1 MIVKIK
7 MKKMRKNNIK
17 ILVATGLLLA
27 LNSCGIP
34 KVVVK
39 DTKVALPSNYSEN
52 QKGKSSSAKVK
63 WKDIFEDVY
72 LQKLIDSALVNNK
85 ELNILLQKVNMA
97 QNEIQARKGEYLP
110 SVGLGAGADLDKV
123 GEFTRNGAVE
133 KNLNIREEEK
143 FPEPL
148 TNYKFGLY
156 SSWELDVWKK
166 LRNAKKVAVMEYMAS
181 QEGKNYLVTNLVAEV
196 ANSYYELVALDSQLK
211 NLEQNIEVQKNALK
225 IVQLLKESARATQ
238 LAVKRFEAEVQKNQ
252 SEIYNLKQD
261 IVETENKINFLVG
274 QTPRKV
280 ERNSDNFIN
289 LQPKIISVGLPS
301 ELLENRPDI
310 KQAQLELEAAKL
322 NIQVAK
328 ANFYPQFAL
337 KAGIGYEAFNPK
349 YLLSTPESLL
359 YNVVGDAIMPLVNR
373 NAIKATYKTA
383 SAKQIQSVYEYEQ
396 TILKA
401 YTEVINQLSKIENLQ
416 NSFRLK
422 NDQVTALNESIEIAN
437 QLFLSAR
444 ADYMEVLLTQRDALE
459 AKTAL
464 IETRKNQ
471 MLTMINLY
479 KALGGG
485 WN

>member
-1 MIVKIK
+1 
-7 MKKMRKNNIK
+7 MKKNSIK
-17 ILVATGLLLA
+17 ILVVTGLLLI
-27 LNSCGIP
+27 LNACGIP
-34 KVVVK
+34 K
-39 DTKVALPSNYSEN
+39 TTIQENKVALPSNFNANSNEKN
-52 QKGKSSSAKVK
+52 SAGKVK
-63 WKDIFEDVY
+63 WKDFFEDPY
-72 LQKLIDSALVNNK
+72 LQKLIDSTLVNNK
-85 ELNILLQKVNMA
+85 ELNILMQKVNMA

-110 SVGLGAGADLDKV
+110 SVGFGAGADLDKV

-133 KNLNIREEEK
+133 KNLNIREDEK

-166 LRNAKKVAVMEYMAS
+166 LRNSKKVAVMEYMAS
-181 QEGKNYLVTNLVAEV
+181 QEGRNYLITNLVAEV
-196 ANSYYELVALDSQLK
+196 ANSYYELIALDSQLK
-211 NLEQNIEVQKNALK
+211 NLEQNIEIQKNALK
-225 IVQLLKESARATQ
+225 IVQLLKESARTTQ

-261 IVETENKINFLVG
+261 IVEAENKINFLVG
-274 QTPRKV
+274 RTPQKV

-289 LQPKIISVGLPS
+289 LQPKFVNIGLPA

-328 ANFYPQFAL
+328 ANFYPQFGI
-337 KAGIGYEAFNPK
+337 KAGVGYESFNPK
-349 YLLSTPESLL
+349 YLLNSPQSLL
-359 YNVVGDAIMPLVNR
+359 YSVVGDAIMPLVNR

-396 TILKA
+396 TVLRA
-401 YTEVINQLSKIENLQ
+401 YTEVVNQLSKIENLE
-416 NSFRLK
+416 NSFKLK
-422 NDQVTALNESIEIAN
+422 NDQVTALNESIQIAN

-471 MLTMINLY
+471 MLTVINLY

>member
-1 MIVKIK
+1 MKMMK
-7 MKKMRKNNIK
+7 MKQSKINILIAFGL
-17 ILVATGLLLA
+17 ILM

-34 KVVVK
+34 KVTVQESK
-39 DTKVALPSNYSEN
+39 LALPENY
-52 QKGKSSSAKVK
+52 KGSTADKNSAGKVK
-63 WKDIFEDVY
+63 WKDFFEDKN
-72 LQKLIDSALVNNK
+72 LQVLIDSALVNNK
-85 ELNILLQKVNMA
+85 ELNILMQKVNMA

-110 SVGLGAGADLDKV
+110 SVGFGAGADLDKV

-133 KNLNIREEEK
+133 KNLNIREDEK

-156 SSWELDVWKK
+156 SSWELDIWKK
-166 LRNAKKVAVMEYMAS
+166 LRNAKKVVVMEYMAT

-196 ANSYYELVALDSQLK
+196 ANSYYELIALDAELK
-211 NLEQNIEVQKNALK
+211 TMEQNIEVQKNALK
-225 IVQLLKESARATQ
+225 IVQLLKESARTTQ

-252 SEIYNLKQD
+252 SEIFNLKQE

-274 QTPRKV
+274 RTPQTIVRY
-280 ERNSDNFIN
+280 SDNFIN
-289 LQPKIISVGLPS
+289 TQPKLMSMGLPS

-322 NIQVAK
+322 NIKVAK
-328 ANFYPQFAL
+328 ANFYPQFGL

-359 YNVVGDAIMPLVNR
+359 YNMVGEAILPLVNR
-373 NAIKATYKTA
+373 NAIKAEYKTA
-383 SAKQIQSVYEYEQ
+383 SAKQIQLVYEYEQ
-396 TILKA
+396 TVLKA
-401 YTEVINQLSKIENLQ
+401 YTEVVNQLSKIDNLQ
-416 NSFRLK
+416 NSFKLK

-459 AKTAL
+459 ARRDL

-471 MLTMINLY
+471 MLTVINLY

>member
-1 MIVKIK
+1 MKMKQNKIK
-7 MKKMRKNNIK
+7 V
-17 ILVATGLLLA
+17 LVAFGLIVM

-34 KVVVK
+34 KVTVQENK
-39 DTKVALPSNYSEN
+39 ITLPENYTANSTEKN
-52 QKGKSSSAKVK
+52 STGKVK
-63 WKDIFEDVY
+63 WKDFFEDAN
-72 LQKLIDSALVNNK
+72 LQQLIDSALVNNK
-85 ELNILLQKVNMA
+85 ELNILMQKVNMA

-110 SVGLGAGADLDKV
+110 SVGFGAGADLDKV

-133 KNLNIREEEK
+133 KNLNIREDEK

-166 LRNAKKVAVMEYMAS
+166 LRNSKKVAVMEYMAS

-196 ANSYYELVALDSQLK
+196 ANSYYELIALDAQLK

-225 IVQLLKESARATQ
+225 IVQLLKESARTTQ

-252 SEIYNLKQD
+252 SEIYNLKQE
-261 IVETENKINFLVG
+261 IIETENKINFLVG
-274 QTPRKV
+274 RTPQAIV
-280 ERNSDNFIN
+280 RNSDNFIN
-289 LQPKIISVGLPS
+289 TQPKIVTLGLPS

-310 KQAQLELEAAKL
+310 KQAQLEMEAAKL
-322 NIQVAK
+322 NIKVAK
-328 ANFYPQFAL
+328 ANFYPQFGL
-337 KAGIGYEAFNPK
+337 KAGIGYESFNPK

-373 NAIKATYKTA
+373 NAIKAEYKTA
-383 SAKQIQSVYEYEQ
+383 SAKQIQLVYEYEQ
-396 TILKA
+396 TVLKA
-401 YTEVINQLSKIENLQ
+401 YTEVVNQLSKIDNLQ
-416 NSFRLK
+416 NSFKLK

-459 AKTAL
+459 ARTDL